1 MRYPYLPQPV
11 LNNVMP
17 KLEFKLSIP
26 VRILSTLNKISRF
39 LQKRNTAGYVVG
51 GFVRDQLLNRETSD
65 VDITIASDTLDILPE
80 LAAVLDG
87 KYFYLDEVNQIGR
100 ILLIKNTAEANR
112 GNWQIDISSLK
123 STLNE
128 DLAQRDFSIDAM
140 AIDLEIFINMEP
152 KTKDKPISTKA
163 EILDPFNGYADLKQG
178 VIRTI
183 REAAFKNDPIRLLRA
198 VRLANELG
206 FRIDKTTEN
215 GILGY
220 RSLLAMVAGEK
231 IREELIRMLEL
242 DSGQSL
248 HHLDKLGLL
257 TTIIPEVEQ
266 LKGVSQPKE
275 HYWDVFTHSLETVS
289 AVDFL
294 LRRSNY
300 QHMNQEI
307 LRSIPCSTMLSDHFD
322 EEIGTGS
329 TRGTLLKLAALL
341 HDIAKPQTK
350 TIDLDGRTRFLGHT
364 HEGVVMANLILERLR
379 FSRREI
385 DYILT
390 LIKYHLRPGQMS
402 NTGLPTRRAI
412 YRYFRDTEDTGIDI
426 LFLSLADHLASRGP
440 CLDIQDWQNHVK
452 LVDYVIKQ
460 HEQEHNLIRP
470 IKLVNGHDLID
481 LFAISP
487 GPQVGELLE
496 MVREAQ
502 ATNEIKTRDQALSL
516 IRQQL
521 ENRHHV

>member
-17 KLEFKLSIP
+17 KLEFKLLIP
-26 VRILSTLNKISRF
+26 IKILLTLNKISRF
-39 LQKRNTAGYVVG
+39 LQKRNTTGFIVG
-51 GFVRDQLLNRETSD
+51 GFVRDQLLKRETSD
-65 VDITIASDTLDILPE
+65 VDITIAGDALDILHE
-80 LAAVLDG
+80 LAAILNG
-87 KYFYLDEVNQIGR
+87 KYFYLDEVNRIGR
-100 ILLIKNTAEANR
+100 ILLTKKTTGTKS
-112 GNWQIDISSLK
+112 GNWEIDISSLK
-123 STLNE
+123 STLDE

-140 AIDLEIFINMEP
+140 AIDLEAFINMEP
-152 KTKDKPISTKA
+152 KTKDKPISMKA
-163 EILDPFNGYADLKQG
+163 EIIDPFNGYADLKQG
-178 VIRTI
+178 VIRI
-183 REAAFKNDPIRLLRA
+183 IQEATFRNDPIRLLRA
-198 VRLANELG
+198 IRLANELG
-206 FRIDKTTEN
+206 FHIEKTTEN
-215 GILGY
+215 SILGY
-220 RSLLAMVAGEK
+220 RTLLAMVAGEK
-231 IREELIRMLEL
+231 IREELVRMLEL
-242 DSGQSL
+242 DNGQLL

-257 TTIIPEVEQ
+257 TAIIPEMEQ

-275 HYWDVFTHSLETVS
+275 HYWDVFNHSLETV
-289 AVDFL
+289 AAADFL

-300 QHMNQEI
+300 QHANQEI
-307 LRSIPCSTMLSDHFD
+307 LRSIPWSTMLSDHFN

-329 TRGTLLKLAALL
+329 KRRALLKLAALL

-364 HEGVVMANLILERLR
+364 HEGAAIANLILERLR

-402 NTGLPTRRAI
+402 NTGLPSRRAI

-440 CLDIQDWQNHVK
+440 CLDIKDWQNHIK

-460 HEQEHNLIRP
+460 HDQEHALTRP

-502 ATNEIKTRDQALSL
+502 ATNEIKTRDQALSF

-521 ENRHHV
+521 ESHHHV